1 MAEYRFLTAWL
12 IDGHPIDVWNA
23 IYEVESWPEWW
34 HGVERVE
41 RLAPGDENGVG
52 QAFRNRWRSVLPY
65 TVEFDVT
72 IRRADPPSLI
82 ELDADGVLAGEGRW
96 RMFHAGA
103 VAITYEWHVRTTR
116 AWMNALAPVAGPVFK
131 WNHNA
136 IMRRGG
142 DGLARRVGGALFAAS

>member
-12 IDGHPIDVWNA
+12 IDGDPIDVWNA
-23 IYEVESWPEWW
+23 IYEVERWPEWW
-34 HGVERVE
+34 RGVERVE
-41 RLAPGDENGVG
+41 RLAAGDDNGVG

-82 ELDADGVLAGEGRW
+82 ELDADGELAGEGRW

-116 AWMNALAPVAGPVFK
+116 AWMNALAPFAGPAFK

-142 DGLARRVGGALFAAS
+142 EGLAGRVGGALLAAS